1 MPWDVRKNAIA
12 KFTEA
17 LVAALQEGRAPFD
30 AIRVSSAAHLGIAGR
45 ADTVARISLA
55 LAQDFER
62 EAGVSIVRDAVVLSR
77 IAQAYLLALEGSR
90 TSDLFDLNLPFI
102 TATPKGPVHLQRRLT
117 AKLLSELRCASL
129 ASTARAPHRRRRV
142 GPRPHRR
149 RRLVAFLV
157 TGNEVR
163 AGTGWHCA
171 RAFGAVLRMIERG
184 SRVDGPKMSPSR
196 RARPMLE
203 GRVMTLSSLGL
214 LRSPWSLS
222 RRVRWQRR

>member
-1 MPWDVRKNAIA
+1 MNLRALTCCRCGGPLANPEALPALIDCLYCGTVNSATPEATQASQGGMPWDVRKNAIA

-77 IAQAYLLALEGSR
+77 IAQAYLLALEELR
-90 TSDLFDLNLPFI
+90 TSDSFDLNLPFI

-117 AKLLSELRCASL
+117 AKLLSELA
-129 ASTARAPHRRRRV
+129 ARE
-142 GPRPHRR
+142 PR
-149 RRLVAFLV
+149 L
-157 TGNEVR
+157 
-163 AGTGWHCA
+163 
-171 RAFGAVLRMIERG
+171 
-184 SRVDGPKMSPSR
+184 DG
-196 RARPMLE
+196 ARPA
-203 GRVMTLSSLGL
+203 
-214 LRSPWSLS
+214 SPAAGGGAAPPPKKKGWWPFS
-222 RRVRWQRR
+222 